1 MIKVTDKYA
10 LPFLKERNVSDDKVK
25 EIHQMIHEKSGKGN
39 DFLGWVDQPLNF
51 DYDEVKRIKEAVKKI
66 KQNSSVLLVIGIGGS
81 YLGAKAALEFL
92 TDPFKEKDVEVI
104 FAGHQISGTY
114 TNSLV
119 NYLKDKDFSINV
131 ISKSGTTT
139 EPAIAFRIFK
149 DLLYEKYGAKEA
161 DKRIYV
167 TTDKEK
173 GALKTLANTKGY
185 ETFVVPDDIGGRYSV
200 LSAVGLFPMAAA
212 GIDIDQVLEG
222 AKKAY
227 NDLLDINNEA
237 YKYAKLRYDF
247 YKGGTQVEMLVNYEP
262 SLLYLSE
269 WWKQLF
275 GESEGKDGKGLFVS
289 SASFSTDLH
298 SLGQMIQDGPRI
310 MFETVLKIKETQSD
324 FNIPYDE
331 ADLDG
336 LNYLKG
342 EKLTSVNEKA
352 FLGTLLAH
360 NDGGVGNIVLEIEKQ
375 DEFNFGYLVYF
386 FFKAC
391 AMSAYLLDVNP
402 FDQPGVESYKINMF
416 ALLGKPGFEE
426 VKKELEKKLKD

>member
-1 MIKVTDKYA
+1 MIKVNEKYA
-10 LPFLKERNVSDDKVK
+10 LPYIKKRYATKEDVK
-25 EIHQMIHEKSGKGN
+25 RIHKSIHEKTGKGN
-39 DFLGWVDQPLNF
+39 DFLGWVDQPNNIDL
-51 DYDEVKRIKEAVKKI
+51 EELKRIKEAAELIRQQSK
-66 KQNSSVLLVIGIGGS
+66 VLLVIGIGGS

-92 TDPFKEKDVEVI
+92 KTPFRENELEVI
-104 FAGHQISGTY
+104 FAGYHISGAY
-114 TNSLV
+114 TNALV

-139 EPAIAFRIFK
+139 ESAIAFRIFK
-149 DLLYEKYGAKEA
+149 DLLYEKYGEKEA
-161 DKRIYV
+161 DKRIFV

-173 GALKTLANTKGY
+173 GALKMLSNEKGY
-185 ETFVVPDDIGGRYSV
+185 PTFVVPDDIGGRYSV
-200 LSAVGLFPMAAA
+200 LSAVGLLPMAAA
-212 GIDIDQVLEG
+212 NINIDEVLEG

-227 NDLLDINNEA
+227 HDLSKVDNEA
-237 YKYAKLRYDF
+237 YKYALLRYDF
-247 YKGGTQVEMLVNYEP
+247 YMSGTPIEMLINYEP

-275 GESEGKDGKGLFVS
+275 GESEGKDHKGLFVS

-310 MFETVLKIKETQSD
+310 MFETVLKIKETD
-324 FNIPYDE
+324 GDYKIPYDE
-331 ADLDG
+331 EDLDG
-336 LNYLKG
+336 LNYIAGKT
-342 EKLTSVNEKA
+342 LTAVNEKA

-360 NDGGVGNIVLEIEKQ
+360 NAGGVGNIIIEINKQ

-402 FDQPGVESYKINMF
+402 FDQPGVESYKKNMF

-426 VKKELEKKLKD
+426 LRKELEKKLK

>member
-1 MIKVTDKYA
+1 MIKVIDKYA
-10 LPFLKERNVSDDKVK
+10 VPFLKKRNVSDDEVK
-25 EIHQMIHEKSGKGN
+25 KIHQMIHNKTGKGN

-51 DYDEVKRIKEAVKKI
+51 DYDEVKRIKEAVKQI
-66 KQNSSVLLVIGIGGS
+66 KKDSTVLLVIGIGGS
-81 YLGAKAALEFL
+81 YLGAKAGLEFL
-92 TDPFKEKDVEVI
+92 VDPFKKGDVEVI

-114 TNSLV
+114 TNSLIE
-119 NYLKDKDFSINV
+119 YLKDKDFSINV

-149 DLLYEKYGAKEA
+149 NLLYEKYGVEEA

-173 GALKTLANTKGY
+173 GALKTLANAKGY

-200 LSAVGLFPMAAA
+200 LSAVGLFPLAAA

-227 NDLLDINNEA
+227 DDLLDINNEA

-247 YKGGTQVEMLVNYEP
+247 YKGGTSVEMLVNYEP

-310 MFETVLKIKETQSD
+310 MFETVLKIKETKSD

-336 LNYLKG
+336 LNYLKD
-342 EKLTSVNEKA
+342 EKLTTVNEKA

-360 NDGGVGNIVLEIEKQ
+360 NDGGVGNVVIEINKQ

-416 ALLGKPGFEE
+416 ALLGKPGFLE